1 MFLKRFFKRPTMVYL
16 VYIVTIGAVVYFL
29 TELAQIGCSLGTLGI
44 GLS

>member
-29 TELAQIGCSLGTLGI
+29 TELAQIGCSVRMLAI
-44 GLS
+44 GVS